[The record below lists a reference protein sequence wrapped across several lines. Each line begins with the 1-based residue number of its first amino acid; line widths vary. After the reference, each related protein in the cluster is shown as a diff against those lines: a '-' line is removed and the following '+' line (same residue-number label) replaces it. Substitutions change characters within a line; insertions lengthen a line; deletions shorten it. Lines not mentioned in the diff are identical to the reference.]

1 MYSAKIYYT
10 KQHPTATETVDNILS
25 WSDDGDGITITFGDP
40 KNPKKIERH
49 KGVMEDI
56 HIFSVNP
63 AFF

>member
-10 KQHPTATETVDNILS
+10 KQHPTATETVDNILC
-25 WSDDGDGITITFGDP
+25 WSNDGDCITITFGDP
-40 KNPKKIERH
+40 KNPKTIERH
-49 KGVMEDI
+49 KGAIEDI